1 MILVAKAK
9 FVFKIEWANGIK
21 KKDFKDVKLQETPT
35 CTFHFKLSEVRAFSD
50 NDIEYI
56 IEKLPKFSDFKT
68 KVKNAKGELVARH
81 DEIVEFLK
89 KWKPV
94 KFDTLTS
101 ANSRIKLSMKLEHY
115 IAAIDNHHLKA
126 LFLSP
131 LSVLKANNTPKPNQ
145 WLGCLTV

>member
-1 MILVAKAK
+1 MILVAKVK
-9 FVFKIEWANGIK
+9 FVFKMEWANGIK

-68 KVKNAKGELVARH
+68 KVKSAKGELIARQ

-101 ANSRIKLSMKLEHY
+101 ANSRIKLSTKIEHY
-115 IAAIDNHHLKA
+115 IDYETDQDIAYQEFVPGTYIADSKISIAD
-126 LFLSP
+126 SD
-131 LSVLKANNTPKPNQ
+131 
-145 WLGCLTV
+145 